1 MDSFG
6 HKEEQRYVTFRKM
19 NASLD
24 NYICLG
30 KIISISFLL
39 YMIPRSHTDTQ
50 NHECIYNMKGEARLL
65 GNEED

>member
-1 MDSFG
+1 
-6 HKEEQRYVTFRKM
+6 M

-30 KIISISFLL
+30 KITSIPFLL